1 MKTQKIYLILATFV
15 FLLSSCGKT
24 SKVEN
29 IPVNEKEYKVYSISM
44 NKICKEWDGQWQG
57 ITVASDGNCYFG
69 TSTHS
74 AAHGAGF
81 HKFNPET
88 KEHTLLAEDMTIVLG
103 EVNTPSQ
110 QGKIHSPIVEHD
122 GWLYFTTHLSN
133 YWPKG
138 IEDYTG
144 AHAVGYEMKTGKFRD
159 FGIIRP
165 RYSTYSAINIDPVRK
180 KLYVF
185 VVPFL
190 DELVEADGSHLYS
203 VDIETGEMKDLGL
216 VAEKRSAAS
225 KTFFIDHEGNC
236 WFTLWKRNQ
245 HLDDEENSGPYQPF
259 YENDNGNLYCYRPS
273 LDKIETYYDVLPYG
287 ELIDGTPV
295 TEESYRKERAWTWSD
310 VLPGSGNKKCL
321 FTMGTWGGGDERLWI
336 FDPSKDIECGEAF
349 QPIAYIGS
357 TFLHTALG
365 GDRVYFVQYE
375 DLEDERTTGA
385 EFERER
391 DPDVVGYDESL
402 HLRSVSITGGIDQKV
417 TDHGKIVDQDGRALR
432 FTNSLAA
439 DDKGRVYI
447 NGSFY
452 VNSPQEASL
461 QILFYTHPGEDL
473 YKLVKRGEFFAVF
486 DTTIK

>member
-1 MKTQKIYLILATFV
+1 MKKNKNLITPLALLIVLNCFIISCNAQNKGEKI
-15 FLLSSCGKT
+15 C
-24 SKVEN
+24 
-29 IPVNEKEYKVYSISM
+29 KVYSVSM
-44 NKICKEWDGQWQG
+44 NKICKEWEGQWQG

-74 AAHGAGF
+74 SAHGAGF
-81 HKFNPET
+81 HKFEPET
-88 KEHTLLAEDMTIVLG
+88 RTHTLLAEDMTILLG
-103 EVNTPSQ
+103 EGNTSSQ

-138 IEDYTG
+138 IEDYPG

-159 FGIIRP
+159 FGIIRA
-165 RYSTYSAINIDPVRK
+165 RYSTYSAINIDRERK

-190 DELVEADGSHLYS
+190 DEIVEADGSHLYS

-216 VAEKRSAAS
+216 VAAKRSAAS

-245 HLDDEENSGPYQPF
+245 HLNDDISEPYQPF

-273 LDKIETYYDVLPYG
+273 TDKIETYYDVLPYG

-310 VLPGSGNKKCL
+310 VLPGSENKKCL

-336 FDPSKDIECGEAF
+336 FDPSKDIESGEAF
-349 QPIAYIGS
+349 QPIASIGS
-357 TFLHTALG
+357 TFLHVALG
-365 GDRVYFVQYE
+365 GERVYFVQYA
-375 DLEDERTTGA
+375 DLQDERTKGA

-391 DPDVVGYDESL
+391 DPDIVGYDESL
-402 HLRSVSITGGIDQKV
+402 HLRSVSITGGPNQKV
-417 TDHGKIVDQDGRALR
+417 SDHGKIVDQDGRACR
-432 FTNSLAA
+432 FINSLAA
-439 DDKGRVYI
+439 DNKGRVYM

-452 VNSPQEASL
+452 VNSPKEASL
-461 QILFYTHPGEDL
+461 QILFQSHPGEDL
-473 YKLVKRGEFFAVF
+473 YKLVKRGEFFAV
-486 DTTIK
+486 TE

>member
-1 MKTQKIYLILATFV
+1 
-15 FLLSSCGKT
+15 
-24 SKVEN
+24 
-29 IPVNEKEYKVYSISM
+29 
-44 NKICKEWDGQWQG
+44 
-57 ITVASDGNCYFG
+57 
-69 TSTHS
+69 
-74 AAHGAGF
+74 
-81 HKFNPET
+81 
-88 KEHTLLAEDMTIVLG
+88 
-103 EVNTPSQ
+103 
-110 QGKIHSPIVEHD
+110 
-122 GWLYFTTHLSN
+122 
-133 YWPKG
+133 
-138 IEDYTG
+138 
-144 AHAVGYEMKTGKFRD
+144 
-159 FGIIRP
+159 
-165 RYSTYSAINIDPVRK
+165 
-180 KLYVF
+180 VF

-245 HLDDEENSGPYQPF
+245 HLHDDENTGTYQPY
-259 YENDNGNLYCYRPS
+259 YENDNGNLYCYRPA

-336 FDPSKDIECGEAF
+336 FDPSKDIESGEAF

-385 EFERER
+385 EFERES

-417 TDHGKIVDQDGRALR
+417 TDHGKIIDQDGRALR

-452 VNSPQEASL
+452 VNSPKEASF
-461 QILFYTHPGEDL
+461 QILFYTHPGEGL

>member
-1 MKTQKIYLILATFV
+1 MKETMKNIIKPLALFLILNSV
-15 FLLSSCGKT
+15 VISCNAQNK
-24 SKVEN
+24 S
-29 IPVNEKEYKVYSISM
+29 EKICNVYSVSM

-74 AAHGAGF
+74 SAHGAGF
-81 HKFNPET
+81 HRYDPET
-88 KEHTLLAEDMTIVLG
+88 KTHTLLAEDMTLVLG
-103 EVNTPSQ
+103 EENSQSQ

-190 DELVEADGSHLYS
+190 DKLVEADGSHLYS

-216 VAEKRSAAS
+216 VAAKRSAAS

-245 HLDDEENSGPYQPF
+245 HLNDNDNSEPYQPF

-273 LDKIETYYDVLPYG
+273 LDKIEIYYDVLPYG
-287 ELIDGTPV
+287 ELIDGTPI
-295 TEESYRKERAWTWSD
+295 TEESYRRERAWTWSD
-310 VLPGSGNKKCL
+310 ALPGSGNSKCL
-321 FTMGTWGGGDERLWI
+321 FTMGAWGGGDERLWI
-336 FDPSKDIECGEAF
+336 FDPSKDIKSGEAF
-349 QPIAYIGS
+349 QPIASIGS

-365 GDRVYFVQYE
+365 GDRVYFVQYA
-375 DLEDERTTGA
+375 DLQDERTKGA

-391 DPDVVGYDESL
+391 DPDVVGYNESL
-402 HLRSVSITGGIDQKV
+402 HLRSVSITGGPNQKV
-417 TDHGKIVDQDGRALR
+417 TDHGKIVDHEGRACR
-432 FTNSLAA
+432 FINSLAA
-439 DDKGRVYI
+439 DNKGRVYM

-452 VNSPQEASL
+452 VNSPKEASL
-461 QILFYTHPGEDL
+461 QILFQSHPGENI
-473 YKLVKRGEFFAVF
+473 YKLVKRGEFFAA
-486 DTTIK
+486 TELNYE